1 VRDPADGF
9 TVPLRDL
16 GEETPAWRGI
26 LTPVDAPR
34 EAPAGVTAQ
43 FLEHAADYHE
53 RYANVA
59 HFRTVLDDAFARLE
73 RPPAPRTILDI
84 GSGSGNSVIPL
95 LDRFPDAFVV
105 ATDISA
111 PLLAILRDHLA
122 ANDRYRGRFALVA
135 VDAVDAPLRPASY
148 DLAVG
153 AAILHHVL
161 APERVVDAC
170 RVALRG
176 GGIAVFLEPFEMGHA
191 VLSLAYA
198 GIVDEARRRGENGPG
213 LEMVRTLLVDYEAR
227 RRPRDDPRFLEMD
240 DKWMFTRGF
249 FEEAARRGRWAEC
262 LVHAIHGAD
271 APLTEQTRVN
281 LKLGG
286 GLAPSAL
293 PAWAWDRLADCEQAF
308 SPAARRDLTFE
319 CAVVMRAWP
328 GDGTAGAARA
338 GWWFDP
344 DAPGRGVFVVD
355 DDRTATVV
363 CCHYDVDGGPAWH
376 IAGPAAWQ
384 AGEMRAVARPQSEG
398 VALAGAAD
406 GGDLLTLRFS
416 SPDRA
421 TLTWTDERIAL
432 VPQHPDSASWNGG
445 AGGERGGRWIEDRAA
460 PGLGLVVEALDGRVF
475 AALLAPDGWCVAV
488 AAERRAD
495 VCAGEWMRFSGGQSR
510 GAAYRPPGPPEVL
523 GEARFTWTDADRL
536 VVQLPDGRH
545 AVLRRVTP

>member
-1 VRDPADGF
+1 MGYPSDGF

-16 GEETPAWRGI
+16 GDETPAWRGI

-34 EAPAGVTAQ
+34 AAPVGVTSQ

-53 RYANVA
+53 RYANVEY
-59 HFRTVLDDAFARLE
+59 FRALLDNAFARLE

-122 ANDRYRGRFALVA
+122 ADERYRGRVALVA
-135 VDAVDAPLRPASY
+135 VDAVDAPLKRSSF

-170 RVALRG
+170 RLALRAG
-176 GGIAVFLEPFEMGHA
+176 GVAVFLEPFEMGHA

-198 GIVDEARRRGENGPG
+198 DIVDEARRRGDAGPG
-213 LEMVRTLLVDYEAR
+213 LEMVQHLLTDYEAR

-249 FEEAARRGRWAEC
+249 FEEAARRGRWSEC

-271 APLTEQTRVN
+271 TPLTDQTRVN

-286 GLAPSAL
+286 GLDASAL
-293 PAWAWDRLADCEQAF
+293 PGWAWDRLSACEQAF
-308 SPAARRDLTFE
+308 SPAARRELTFE

-328 GDGTAGAARA
+328 GEAAIPASRA
-338 GWWFDP
+338 GWWFDA

-355 DDRTATVV
+355 DDRAATVV
-363 CCHYDVDGGPAWH
+363 VCHYGADRAPAWH
-376 IAGPAAWQ
+376 VAGPAPWN
-384 AGEMRAVARPQSEG
+384 AGEMRAPARPQ
-398 VALAGAAD
+398 AAQHAAD
-406 GGDLLTLRFS
+406 TGDILALRFD
-416 SPDRA
+416 SPARA
-421 TLTWTDERIAL
+421 TLSWGAERVAL
-432 VPQHPDSASWNGG
+432 VPQHPDSLSWSG
-445 AGGERGGRWIEDRAA
+445 AAGRERGGRWVEDRADA
-460 PGLGLVVEALDGRVF
+460 ELWLVVEALEGRVF

-488 AAERRAD
+488 AAERGAAS
-495 VCAGEWMRFSGGQSR
+495 CAGEWMRFTGGQAR
-510 GAAYRPPGPPEVL
+510 GAAYRPPGPAEIL
-523 GEARFTWTDADRL
+523 GWARFTWIDSDRL
-536 VVQLPDGRH
+536 VVRLPGGRH
-545 AVLRRVTP
+545 AVLRRAD

>member
-1 VRDPADGF
+1 MHDPAAGF
-9 TVPLRDL
+9 TTPLRDL
-16 GEETPAWRGI
+16 GDETPAWRGI
-26 LTPVDAPR
+26 LAPVDASLD
-34 EAPAGVTAQ
+34 APAGVTAQ

-122 ANDRYRGRFALVA
+122 ADERYRNRFALVA
-135 VDAVDAPLRPASY
+135 VDAIDAPLRPASF

-170 RVALRG
+170 RVALRAG
-176 GGIAVFLEPFEMGHA
+176 GVAVFLEPFEMGHA

-198 GIVDEARRRGENGPG
+198 GIVDEASRRGEDGPG
-213 LEMVRTLLVDYEAR
+213 LEMLRRLLVDYEAR

-249 FEEAARRGRWAEC
+249 FEEAARRGRWSEC
-262 LVHAIHGAD
+262 LVHAIHGAA

-286 GLAPSAL
+286 GVAASAL
-293 PAWAWDRLADCEQAF
+293 PAWAWDRLAEAEQAF
-308 SPAARRDLTFE
+308 SPAARRELTFE

-328 GDGTAGAARA
+328 GDGDAGASRA

-363 CCHYDVDGGPAWH
+363 CCDYAVDGTPVWH
-376 IAGPAAWQ
+376 VAGPAAWHD
-384 AGEMRAVARPQSEG
+384 GEMRAIAWPQS
-398 VALAGAAD
+398 AGMTAPAAA
-406 GGDLLTLRFS
+406 GGDDLTLRFD
-416 SPDRA
+416 SPGRA
-421 TLTWTDERIAL
+421 TLAWGHERIAL
-432 VPQHPDSASWNGG
+432 APQHPDSASWNGG
-445 AGGERGGRWIEDRAA
+445 AGRERGGLWVEDRAE

-495 VCAGEWMRFSGGQSR
+495 VCAGEWMRFTGGQAR
-510 GAAYRPPGPPEVL
+510 GAAYRPPGPPQSL
-523 GEARFTWTDADRL
+523 GEARLTWTDADRL
-536 VVQLPDGRH
+536 VVKLPSGRH
-545 AVLRRVTP
+545 AVLCRAR